1 MLETLTIKNFGLIDT
16 LSIDFSDGF
25 NVFTGETGAG
35 KSILID
41 ALRYALGDKL
51 SLESI
56 RDKTKN
62 CTVEASF
69 HLKNNKWKDHP
80 VLSEYIEDNTLIITR
95 TYTHDGKSK
104 NKVNGLNVT
113 VSTLKNI
120 GDNLVDLHGPHDHQL
135 LFSQNYHIKMLDRLC
150 AIDSLKQQYQ
160 TEYAEY
166 QDLKLKLRSL
176 HELAQNSAAQL
187 DLLSH
192 QIHELEQVPLDEKN
206 YADIKDKISRINN
219 MEKLFESS
227 NNIISLISN
236 EQAGLS
242 PLLEQ
247 AFSSLKDLNKV
258 DESTSNLTEIL
269 EKVQEDIYSIQ
280 GELSEYVDKLS
291 FEPDQAQEINRKYDI
306 YYEILRKYGP
316 EIEDAKSYYEKT
328 KEKHNTIV
336 DLEHNDKDIRKK
348 IKDIQTKT
356 DKTAENISLIRK
368 KCAKTLS
375 KTIETELKQLGI
387 ENVTFECK
395 ILPVELNKNGKDDVV
410 FYISPNKGE
419 EPKPLAKIVSSGE
432 AARVMLALKKA
443 LTKADPIPVLIFD
456 EIDAQIG
463 GRLGSVTGKKLKELS
478 SDRQI
483 ILITHLP
490 QIASFSDTHFKVLK
504 VVKNDRTYTTVDSL
518 TKENIIQ
525 ELAHMMSGQPDSKI
539 AIKHAKD
546 MLSSATN
553 H

>member
-1 MLETLTIKNFGLIDT
+1 MLETITIKNFGLIDN
-16 LSIDFSDGF
+16 LSIDFSKGF
-25 NVFTGETGAG
+25 TVFTGETGAG

-41 ALRYALGDKL
+41 ALRYALGEKL
-51 SLESI
+51 SIESI

-69 HLKNNKWKDHP
+69 SLNDKKWQNHP
-80 VLSEYIEDNTLIITR
+80 ILSEYIEDKAIIITR
-95 TYTHDGKSK
+95 TYNPDGKTK
-104 NKVNGLNVT
+104 NKINGFNVT
-113 VSTLKNI
+113 VSILKSI

-150 AIDSLKQQYQ
+150 DFDLIKQQYKK
-160 TEYAEY
+160 EYATY
-166 QDLKLKLRSL
+166 QDLVQQLKAL
-176 HELAQNSAAQL
+176 HELAKNSAAQL

-206 YADIKDKISRINN
+206 YNDIKDKISRINN

-227 NNIISLISN
+227 NKVISLIEN
-236 EQAGLS
+236 DQGGLS

-247 AFSSLKDLNKV
+247 AFASLKDLNKV
-258 DESTSNLTEIL
+258 DESTTNLTEIL
-269 EKVQEDIYSIQ
+269 EKVQEDIYAIQ
-280 GELSEYVDKLS
+280 GELSEYVDNLS
-291 FEPDQAQEINRKYDI
+291 FEPDQTQEINRKYDI

-316 EIEDAKSYYEKT
+316 EIEDAKKYYDET
-328 KEKHNTIV
+328 KQKHTTIV

-348 IKDIQTKT
+348 IEDIQLQTKQ
-356 DKTAENISLIRK
+356 TAHRISLIRK
-368 KCAKTLS
+368 KHAKTLS

-395 ILPVELNKNGKDDVV
+395 IMPVELNKNGIDDVV

-478 SDRQI
+478 FDRQV

-504 VVKNDRTYTTVDSL
+504 FVKDDRTFTTVNSL
-518 TKENIIQ
+518 SKEDIIQ
-525 ELAHMMSGQPDSKI
+525 ELAHMMSGQHDSAI

-546 MLSSATN
+546 MLITASK
-553 H
+553 